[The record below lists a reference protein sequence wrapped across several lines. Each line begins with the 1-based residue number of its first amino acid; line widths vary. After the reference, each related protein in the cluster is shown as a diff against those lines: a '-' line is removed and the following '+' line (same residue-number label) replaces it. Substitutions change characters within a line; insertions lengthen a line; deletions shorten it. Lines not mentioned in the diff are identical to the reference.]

1 MLDSTICMRP
11 WPSLPLSK
19 AQQHP
24 RCHTQCTPAGCRTT
38 SPHAHAGGAASPATS
53 SMCTPTQPSHCCTHT
68 PAAKLVASRR
78 AWLLHTS
85 WLYACRSD
93 TACTA
98 NLCMSLCPHSRL
110 PAGKLTSRPVTSRR
124 SATVMI
130 GCCTTP
136 HACRCPCCTAQ
147 LTLCMLL
154 SPCRYLDF
162 MTGHLKE
169 VCNYELKPELRGELE
184 TAILHLEVRH
194 TSLPCLS
201 QPPRSPRAPFPAS
214 RASTHFTLAGEGSVL
229 RLLRVC
235 WLSTSRRR
243 CTLNL
248 EVMQP
253 CLLSPI
259 P

>member
-1 MLDSTICMRP
+1 
-11 WPSLPLSK
+11 
-19 AQQHP
+19 
-24 RCHTQCTPAGCRTT
+24 
-38 SPHAHAGGAASPATS
+38 
-53 SMCTPTQPSHCCTHT
+53 
-68 PAAKLVASRR
+68 
-78 AWLLHTS
+78 
-85 WLYACRSD
+85 
-93 TACTA
+93 
-98 NLCMSLCPHSRL
+98 
-110 PAGKLTSRPVTSRR
+110 
-124 SATVMI
+124 MI

-229 RLLRVC
+229 RLLAGV
-235 WLSTSRRR
+235 LAIHSQAQVHPEPGG
-243 CTLNL
+243 NAA
-248 EVMQP
+248 MP
-253 CLLSPI
+253 PI
-259 P
+259 PYSLGLLTSATPIM